1 MNVFLRECDS
11 MTQCMNSASNFL
23 QLSIRPSLTLAEQGR
38 IENTAHRHNASSR
51 SRSAEENV
59 GYLNYQLNFQV
70 IFKIFYGNVELR
82 TTDRTLSRKCRLFE
96 TYEIFKTYVFFLF
109 FIISNLRRSFSH
121 SYLENQEFLKHIYFS
136 KISGTYFKNSD
147 LSLTMASSLYSGL
160 LSCSLANFSYSCLA
174 LARVSLRRNTLTG
187 VIK

>member
-70 IFKIFYGNVELR
+70 IFENFYGNVELR
-82 TTDRTLSRKCRLFE
+82 ATDRTLSRKCRLFE
-96 TYEIFKTYVFFLF
+96 TYEISKLMFFF

-121 SYLENQEFLKHIYFS
+121 SYLENQEFLKHILSRKIFFKNFQNLFL
-136 KISGTYFKNSD
+136 KISTFP
-147 LSLTMASSLYSGL
+147 
-160 LSCSLANFSYSCLA
+160 
-174 LARVSLRRNTLTG
+174 
-187 VIK
+187 